1 MAGGGP
7 SPGYKSNTIDY
18 ITIATTGNATDFG
31 DLTAANGQFSASCG
45 GTRGLFNG
53 GYAASPLSIHNVIDY
68 VEILTTGNAIDFGDL
83 SVARNNA
90 GSVTN
95 AHGGL

>member
-1 MAGGGP
+1 MGGELQPGAGDG
-7 SPGYKSNTIDY
+7 TIDY
-18 ITIATTGNATDFG
+18 VTISTLGNAIDFG